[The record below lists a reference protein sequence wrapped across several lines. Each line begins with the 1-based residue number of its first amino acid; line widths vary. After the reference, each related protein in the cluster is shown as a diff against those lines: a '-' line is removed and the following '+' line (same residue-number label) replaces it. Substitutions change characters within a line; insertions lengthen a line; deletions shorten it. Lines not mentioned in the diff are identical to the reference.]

1 MITSEGHHFPST
13 SSSSSAASEALYFQM
28 IKILEPTNFLSDTKI
43 CTPMASSDSGVES
56 IDILNDNKD
65 DGTHNNRN
73 ANVGTP
79 SESSS
84 SSVTVSPHS
93 SSRRDIIICGDCHHE
108 FPISQFSI
116 FMDHKMSR
124 CDGKQTPSS
133 DDITSMIVDSPPA
146 GDSAFS
152 RINRRGLL
160 LDRSSVKREVGIN
173 TSDQGQRNA
182 PSTTATSA
190 SEVKDLSSI
199 IGVSTCHLCKLKSSN
214 VWELLQHVFV
224 SHGLRVTE
232 ENIPG
237 FEYPRSESPL
247 IARPQPTSAF
257 TTPITTRPHLTT
269 SKSLGSSG
277 KSAFS
282 WNVFCSEKLKKIA
295 KDIDPLLETSNLLSP
310 ASPEEL
316 RRISQASFDEQQ
328 QQLASAAAGL
338 SDFIN
343 QASNPLLSVQT
354 QQQPPSSNLT
364 FQPELLQAMQNYY
377 MNPTTAAAAL
387 FSLTNTSTAA
397 SPIIGL
403 QNNPANTA
411 SAILANLAAGAVKNP
426 AMLAAA
432 VAVTTPTTP
441 ANMSFEEVLQQH
453 ANSRTPIF
461 SAPGSNIPA
470 ATSTPNLIPQSPANT
485 LRRRGSPLTG
495 RNSLT
500 PNVGASMGSPINVPS
515 TPTSTAG
522 PTQSKVPRLL
532 QDSRRSCSALNIP
545 LAGATPATATA
556 DKSRTNSL
564 TAAEGEND
572 DEDKFIVVDD
582 HELAEPAA
590 RRDSKSK
597 KDRCTY
603 CMKVF
608 TNRSNLI
615 VHLRSHTGEKPY
627 KCTLCAYA
635 CAQSS
640 KLTRHMRTH
649 GQNGKETY
657 HCSICQM
664 PFSVH
669 STLEKHMRK
678 CVVVSQINVNGTS
691 STGTG
696 GRYNGSNSLPRKS
709 DPSPLKT
716 SNNGNSNS
724 IPLADANSLLAL
736 SKTPVSA
743 AISHSQTNQM
753 VLNWLQVRKT
763 SSSTE
768 I

>member
-1 MITSEGHHFPST
+1 MK
-13 SSSSSAASEALYFQM
+13 SSML
-28 IKILEPTNFLSDTKI
+28 I
-43 CTPMASSDSGVES
+43 
-56 IDILNDNKD
+56 
-65 DGTHNNRN
+65 
-73 ANVGTP
+73 
-79 SESSS
+79 
-84 SSVTVSPHS
+84 
-93 SSRRDIIICGDCHHE
+93 
-108 FPISQFSI
+108 FS
-116 FMDHKMSR
+116 
-124 CDGKQTPSS
+124 
-133 DDITSMIVDSPPA
+133 
-146 GDSAFS
+146 
-152 RINRRGLL
+152 
-160 LDRSSVKREVGIN
+160 
-173 TSDQGQRNA
+173 GQRNL
-182 PSTTATSA
+182 PSTTT
-190 SEVKDLSSI
+190 EVKDAAATVPLMT
-199 IGVSTCHLCKLKSSN
+199 VSTCHLCKLKSSN

-224 SHGLRVTE
+224 AHGLRVSE

-237 FEYPRSESPL
+237 FEYPRSESPM

-295 KDIDPLLETSNLLSP
+295 KDIDPSLEMSNLLSP

-316 RRISQASFDEQQ
+316 RRVSQASFDEQQ

-338 SDFIN
+338 SEFIN
-343 QASNPLLSVQT
+343 QASNNSLLSLPPSHQQHQ
-354 QQQPPSSNLT
+354 QQQPQPSSNIS

-387 FSLTNTSTAA
+387 FSLTNTSTT
-397 SPIIGL
+397 SPMLGL
-403 QNNPANTA
+403 ANNPATTA

-426 AMLAAA
+426 ATMLAAA
-432 VAVTTPTTP
+432 VAASTTTPTTP
-441 ANMSFEEVLQQH
+441 ASMSFEEVLQQH
-453 ANSRTPIF
+453 ANATTPLF
-461 SAPGSNIPA
+461 NNTAAPASIPA

-500 PNVGASMGSPINVPS
+500 PNVGASVGSPIQVPS

-545 LAGATPATATA
+545 LTGA
-556 DKSRTNSL
+556 KSRTNSV

-603 CMKVF
+603 CLKVF

-678 CVVVSQINVNGTS
+678 CVVVSQINGNG
-691 STGTG
+691 TGTG
-696 GRYNGSNSLPRKS
+696 RYNSSNALPRKS

-753 VLNWLQVRKT
+753 VLNWLQALHVNANSTT
-763 SSSTE
+763 STTTNPNGTITTTTSTSNNNNNNTTNVE
-768 I
+768 MVVSTKEEYIAVDDDDMEATEASELIM

>member
-1 MITSEGHHFPST
+1 MLI
-13 SSSSSAASEALYFQM
+13 
-28 IKILEPTNFLSDTKI
+28 FL
-43 CTPMASSDSGVES
+43 
-56 IDILNDNKD
+56 
-65 DGTHNNRN
+65 
-73 ANVGTP
+73 
-79 SESSS
+79 
-84 SSVTVSPHS
+84 
-93 SSRRDIIICGDCHHE
+93 
-108 FPISQFSI
+108 
-116 FMDHKMSR
+116 
-124 CDGKQTPSS
+124 
-133 DDITSMIVDSPPA
+133 
-146 GDSAFS
+146 
-152 RINRRGLL
+152 
-160 LDRSSVKREVGIN
+160 
-173 TSDQGQRNA
+173 GQRNA
-182 PSTTATSA
+182 PSTIATSA

-199 IGVSTCHLCKLKSSN
+199 MGVSTCHLCKLKSSN

-295 KDIDPLLETSNLLSP
+295 KDIDPSLETSNLLSP

-354 QQQPPSSNLT
+354 QQQQPPSSNLT

-461 SAPGSNIPA
+461 
-470 ATSTPNLIPQSPANT
+470 
-485 LRRRGSPLTG
+485 
-495 RNSLT
+495 
-500 PNVGASMGSPINVPS
+500 
-515 TPTSTAG
+515 
-522 PTQSKVPRLL
+522 
-532 QDSRRSCSALNIP
+532 
-545 LAGATPATATA
+545 
-556 DKSRTNSL
+556 
-564 TAAEGEND
+564 
-572 DEDKFIVVDD
+572 
-582 HELAEPAA
+582 
-590 RRDSKSK
+590 
-597 KDRCTY
+597 
-603 CMKVF
+603 
-608 TNRSNLI
+608 
-615 VHLRSHTGEKPY
+615 
-627 KCTLCAYA
+627 
-635 CAQSS
+635 
-640 KLTRHMRTH
+640 
-649 GQNGKETY
+649 
-657 HCSICQM
+657 
-664 PFSVH
+664 
-669 STLEKHMRK
+669 
-678 CVVVSQINVNGTS
+678 
-691 STGTG
+691 
-696 GRYNGSNSLPRKS
+696 
-709 DPSPLKT
+709 
-716 SNNGNSNS
+716 
-724 IPLADANSLLAL
+724 
-736 SKTPVSA
+736 
-743 AISHSQTNQM
+743 
-753 VLNWLQVRKT
+753 
-763 SSSTE
+763 
-768 I
+768 

>member
-1 MITSEGHHFPST
+1 MLI
-13 SSSSSAASEALYFQM
+13 
-28 IKILEPTNFLSDTKI
+28 FL
-43 CTPMASSDSGVES
+43 GQ
-56 IDILNDNKD
+56 
-65 DGTHNNRN
+65 RN
-73 ANVGTP
+73 VP
-79 SESSS
+79 L
-84 SSVTVSPHS
+84 SSVTEAKDSVAAS
-93 SSRRDIIICGDCHHE
+93 SL
-108 FPISQFSI
+108 
-116 FMDHKMSR
+116 M
-124 CDGKQTPSS
+124 
-133 DDITSMIVDSPPA
+133 A
-146 GDSAFS
+146 
-152 RINRRGLL
+152 
-160 LDRSSVKREVGIN
+160 
-173 TSDQGQRNA
+173 
-182 PSTTATSA
+182 
-190 SEVKDLSSI
+190 
-199 IGVSTCHLCKLKSSN
+199 VSTCHLCKLKSSN

-224 SHGLRVTE
+224 AHGLRVSE

-237 FEYPRSESPL
+237 FEYPRSESPM

-257 TTPITTRPHLTT
+257 TTPITTRPHLTST

-295 KDIDPLLETSNLLSP
+295 KDIDPSLEMSNLLSP

-316 RRISQASFDEQQ
+316 RRISQTSFDEHQ

-338 SDFIN
+338 SDFLN
-343 QASNPLLSVQT
+343 QASNNSLLSVPPSQQQQ
-354 QQQPPSSNLT
+354 QQQPHQQPSSNLS

-387 FSLTNTSTAA
+387 FSLTNTSTA
-397 SPIIGL
+397 SPIMGL
-403 QNNPANTA
+403 ANNPATTA

-426 AMLAAA
+426 ATMLAAA
-432 VAVTTPTTP
+432 VAASNTTPTTP
-441 ANMSFEEVLQQH
+441 ASMSFEEVLQQH
-453 ANSRTPIF
+453 ANATTPIF
-461 SAPGSNIPA
+461 NNPANSIPA
-470 ATSTPNLIPQSPANT
+470 ATSTPNLIPQSPASNT

-500 PNVGASMGSPINVPS
+500 PNVGASVGSPINNIPS
-515 TPTSTAG
+515 TPTSLAG

-545 LAGATPATATA
+545 LSGT
-556 DKSRTNSL
+556 KSRTNSV

-582 HELAEPAA
+582 LELAEPAA

-678 CVVVSQINVNGTS
+678 CVVVSQINGNG
-691 STGTG
+691 TGTG
-696 GRYNGSNSLPRKS
+696 RYNSSNALPRKS

-753 VLNWLQVRKT
+753 VLNWLQALHVNANSTTTT
-763 SSSTE
+763 STTPNGTTTTTTTSNNNNNNGQTNVEMVVTTKEEYIAVDDDEMEATE
-768 I
+768 ASELIM